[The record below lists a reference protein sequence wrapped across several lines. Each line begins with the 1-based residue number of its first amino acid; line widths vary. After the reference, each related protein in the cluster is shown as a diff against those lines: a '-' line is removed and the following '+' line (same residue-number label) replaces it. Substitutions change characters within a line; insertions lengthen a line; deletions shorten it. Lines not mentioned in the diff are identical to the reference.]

1 MSKQIKIN
9 SSSIHLHLGCGEKYI
24 DGFIHVD
31 LNNYPHIDHISSINR
46 LDFVEDN
53 SVDSIYCSHTL
64 EYFNRD
70 DAKDALKEWH
80 RTLKANGLLRLAV
93 PDFDAIVNVYLR
105 NKDIEGK
112 GILGPL
118 YGKWKS
124 DDGNYF
130 YHKTAYNEKS
140 LTDLLTDCGF
150 ANISIFDP
158 IKVFGED
165 FDDYSLAYIPHKD
178 SNGILISLNLEAQK
192 K

>member
-1 MSKQIKIN
+1 M
-9 SSSIHLHLGCGEKYI
+9 
-24 DGFIHVD
+24 
-31 LNNYPHIDHISSINR
+31 
-46 LDFVEDN
+46 
-53 SVDSIYCSHTL
+53 
-64 EYFNRD
+64 
-70 DAKDALKEWH
+70 
-80 RTLKANGLLRLAV
+80 RLAV
-93 PDFDAIVNVYLR
+93 PDFNAIVNVYLK

-130 YHKTAYNEKS
+130 YHKTAYDKKS

-150 ANISIFDP
+150 TNISIFDP

>member
-31 LNNYPHIDHISSINR
+31 LNSYPHIDHISSINR
-46 LDFVEDN
+46 LDFIEDN

-64 EYFNRD
+64 EYFNRE
-70 DAKDALKEWH
+70 DARDALKEWH

-93 PDFDAIVNVYLR
+93 PDFNAIVNVYLK

-124 DDGNYF
+124 DNGNYF

-150 ANISIFDP
+150 TNISIFDP